1 MPKISTKFLII
12 VVLYFV
18 AVRLLFKKFVSLGV
32 PEIILSYMTLS
43 KQYMWEVEIG
53 LALVMGIL
61 AAVIFLLIYILY
73 LRGRGGGGLK

>member
-1 MPKISTKFLII
+1 MPRISKKFFIV

-18 AVRLLFKKFVSLGV
+18 AVRLLFNKFVSLGV

-61 AAVIFLLIYILY
+61 ATMIFLLIYILY
-73 LRGRGGGGLK
+73 IRGRGGGGLK